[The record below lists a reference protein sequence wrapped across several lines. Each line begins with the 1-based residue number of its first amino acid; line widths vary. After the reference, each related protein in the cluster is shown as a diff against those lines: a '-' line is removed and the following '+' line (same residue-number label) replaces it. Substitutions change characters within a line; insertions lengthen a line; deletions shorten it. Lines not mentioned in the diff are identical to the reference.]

1 MNLYVILLQAQT
13 TPEIPIE
20 IFWATITT
28 LIGIIVWVTIRYIT
42 KLDTLLE
49 RLDTAVDE
57 IKLTLKV
64 QSQRLDN
71 QEIEIKGLKE
81 ANKAKRR

>member
-1 MNLYVILLQAQT
+1 MNLYAILLQTQSP
-13 TPEIPIE
+13 PEVPVE

-28 LIGIIVWVTIRYIT
+28 LIGIIVWVAIRYIT
-42 KLDTLLE
+42 RLDTLLE

-57 IKLTLKV
+57 IKTTLKI

-71 QEIEIKGLKE
+71 QEIEIRSLKE

>member
-1 MNLYVILLQAQT
+1 MNLYVILLQAKT

>member
-1 MNLYVILLQAQT
+1 MNLYGILLQTKT